1 MKNISISPL
10 SAQELESFFKKLD
23 FSKDS
28 EHIKKYISIV
38 RETAACQQVVIYEA
52 YDLSKDDVFGF
63 FALKTTHDDID
74 NVPGIIVEFLYLRVE
89 YRSKIEEFSN
99 IKYSFLLLDHIINI
113 AIDIQKL
120 VAINHVYLVPISDKM
135 RAIYNE
141 YGFVNIPGSGKNE
154 YEDYMVFNL
163 LDEDPTLL

>member
-10 SAQELESFFKKLD
+10 SAQELEPLFKRLD

-38 RETAACQQVVIYEA
+38 REIAACQQVVIYEA
-52 YDLSKDDVFGF
+52 YDLSKDD
-63 FALKTTHDDID
+63 ID
-74 NVPGIIVEFLYLRVE
+74 NVPGIIVEFLYLKVE

-135 RAIYNE
+135 RAIYDE
-141 YGFVNIPGSGKNE
+141 YGFVNIPDSGKNE